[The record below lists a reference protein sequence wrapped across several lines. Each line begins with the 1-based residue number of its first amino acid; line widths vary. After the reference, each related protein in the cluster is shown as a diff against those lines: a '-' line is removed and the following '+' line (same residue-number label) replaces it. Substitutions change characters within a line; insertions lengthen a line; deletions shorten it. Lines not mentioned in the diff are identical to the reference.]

1 EITNSLIAVPEFAS
15 RAITGISK
23 NNLRKKYSAILVIML
38 TPFGINASTVSSLID
53 YQIYRDFAENKGQF
67 QPGAKNITIYKKDGT
82 LAGILN
88 KAPMPDFKSVDRQGI
103 ATLVDPQY
111 VVSVKHNGGYKGVTF
126 GGAGNNADYNHYNYK
141 IVDRNNHGTLDFH
154 APRLNK
160 VVTEVA
166 PTSVTAEGAKSG
178 AYTNKTRYPVFYRI
192 GSGTQYVKD
201 ANGKL
206 THISGAYNFLTGGTV
221 GSPGSYQNGQMITS
235 QTGNTF
241 NQAQGPLASYGE
253 AGDSGSPLFAY
264 DTTLREWVL
273 VGVLSS
279 YTGPGCCRNNWAV
292 VPVNWLNTSINSD
305 KDSDIIYDKSKGEM
319 IWSFDSSTGIGTL
332 IQSNTSFTMHGK
344 KGANDLNAGKNIT
357 FTGDAGD
364 VVLNNDVNQ
373 GAGSLT
379 FNSDYTI
386 RSDNNSTWVGA
397 GLIINDNINVK
408 WQVNGQKND
417 ALHKIG
423 KGTLHINGSGKNEG
437 DLRVGDGTVVLNQ
450 KADANGNVQA
460 FNKVTITSGRPTV
473 VLSDEH
479 QVKPDNIYFGF
490 RGGRLDLNGNDI
502 SLARIKAADSGATI
516 VNHNADKASSV
527 TLTGKGMNNT
537 NNNQVFLGFLGE
549 KDSALTNGKLN
560 ISYKPPVDDAFLALT
575 GGANVNG
582 SLNIEN
588 GNVLLSGAPT
598 LHANN
603 KYLDD
608 WNPSAF
614 VFSTINVDAGKGLQ
628 IGQYAT
634 VDADIRAK
642 AGSYITVG
650 YNYGDGEKFNTRKC
664 TVNDN
669 TGVANCSAPTLNDKQ
684 RNQLPYSS
692 LIGDINL
699 AENSGLSLGKAIW
712 SGALDAET
720 NTDMTMASDSVWK
733 MSGDSRAGSLIM
745 NKGARISLSDTLTGN
760 IGNTLTIKGN
770 LQGEGDFSLNTRMD
784 KYVSDRIV
792 VEGMASGNYT
802 LNVLNSGGEPIQDG
816 RMLTLMSLTNPSQD
830 FSQVNVTLAKGH
842 VDIGTWRYR
851 LTREGEDYKLYN
863 PVIPGIPLEPS
874 QPLPDDGQKP
884 SVPDDGQKPS
894 VPDDGQKPSVPDD
907 GQKPSVPDDGQKPS
921 VPNQQSNWISRES
934 NAAVSNFT
942 SHFNLLNK
950 QAEGTLRHISNLRPD
965 DSGWWFSFQADE
977 LKYGSKSY
985 RPYTQKLVNQTLGV
999 DWSTE
1004 SSFGI
1009 LQWGGALSTTVS
1021 DGRFDEGIR
1030 TNDSMNGVNMYA
1042 KLTLDSAVW
1051 FSGYAG
1057 IHYIDYSLKDSHT
1070 VKQSGQYGYVAG
1082 IGLGYDWQAPAGFT
1096 VNPQAGISFYGL
1108 PSQRYTLN
1116 NNDVSVPTSRTVQ
1129 YYSGLNISRDID
1141 LNGLSISPYSQIMH
1155 RINANPEYSIHMNG
1169 NKLNAGLEREQTEFT
1184 VGNRVEL
1191 DKSLI
1196 IDLKG
1201 DYTTGG
1207 GLKDSKGLSLDIR
1220 YIF

>member
-1 EITNSLIAVPEFAS
+1 MNKIYNLKYSKITNSLIAVPEFTN
-15 RAITGISK
+15 RAITGRAK
-23 NNLRKKYSAILVIML
+23 NNINKKFSAILLFML
-38 TPFGINASTVSSLID
+38 TPFSINASTVSSLID

-82 LAGILN
+82 IAGILN

-111 VVSVKHNGGYKGVTF
+111 VVSVKHNVGYQGVTF
-126 GGAGNNADYNHYNYK
+126 GGAGNNPDYNHYNYN

-160 VVTEVA
+160 LVTEVA
-166 PTSVTAEGAKSG
+166 PTSVTAEGAKPS

-201 ANGKL
+201 TNNKL
-206 THISGAYNFLTGGTV
+206 TQMSGAYSYLTGGTV

-241 NQAQGPLASYGE
+241 NPAQGPLASYGE

-264 DTTLREWVL
+264 DTTLSKWVL
-273 VGVLSS
+273 VGVL
-279 YTGPGCCRNNWAV
+279 TAGNGPGCCGNNWAV
-292 VPVNWLNTSINSD
+292 VPVDWLNTSINFD

-319 IWSFDSSTGIGTL
+319 VWSFDSSTGIGTL
-332 IQSNTSFTMHGK
+332 TQNNSSFIMHGK

-357 FTGDAGD
+357 FTGDAGE
-364 VVLNNDVNQ
+364 VVLNNNVNQ

-386 RSDNNSTWVGA
+386 RTDNNSTWVGA
-397 GLIINDNINVK
+397 GLIVNDNANVK

-423 KGTLHINGSGKNEG
+423 KGTLHINGSGINEG

-450 KADANGNVQA
+450 KTDTNGNVQA

-473 VLSDEH
+473 VLSNEH

-560 ISYKPPVDDAFLALT
+560 INYRPPVDDAFLALT

-582 SLNIEN
+582 SLNIEK
-588 GNVLLSGAPT
+588 GNVLLSGAPI

-614 VFSTINVDAGKGLQ
+614 IFSTINVDAGKGLQ
-628 IGQYAT
+628 IGQYAS
-634 VDADIRAK
+634 VNADITAK
-642 AGSYITVG
+642 AGSHISVG
-650 YNYGDGEKFNTRKC
+650 YNYGDDEKFNTRKC

-669 TGVANCSAPTLNDKQ
+669 TGVANCSTLSLNDNQ

-692 LIGDINL
+692 LTGDIKL
-699 AENSGLSLGKAIW
+699 ADKSAFSLGKAIW
-712 SGALDAET
+712 TGALDAET
-720 NTDMTMASDSVWK
+720 NTYMTMASDSVWK
-733 MSGDSRAGSLIM
+733 LSDDSRSGSLTM
-745 NKGARISLSDTLTGN
+745 NKGSGISLSDALTGN

-784 KYVSDRIV
+784 EYVSDRIV
-792 VEGMASGNYT
+792 VEGQASGNYT

-816 RMLTLMSLTNPSQD
+816 RMLTLMSLTNPTQD

-894 VPDDGQKPSVPDD
+894 VPDDGQKPSVP
-907 GQKPSVPDDGQKPS
+907 
-921 VPNQQSNWISRES
+921 NQQSNWISRES
-934 NAAVSNFT
+934 NTAISNFT

-950 QAEGTLRHISNLRPD
+950 QAEGTQRHISNLRPD
-965 DSGWWFSFQADE
+965 ESGWWFSFQADE
-977 LKYGSKSY
+977 LKYGNKSY

-999 DWSTE
+999 DWITE

-1030 TNDSMNGVNMYA
+1030 TNDSMNGVNLYG
-1042 KLTLDSAVW
+1042 KLTLDSGVW

-1057 IHYIDYSLKDSHT
+1057 IHYIDYSLKDSHA
-1070 VKQSGQYGYVAG
+1070 VKRGDQYGYVAG
-1082 IGLGYDWQAPAGFT
+1082 IGLGYDWQAPSGFT

-1108 PSQRYTLN
+1108 PSQKYSLN
-1116 NNDVSVPTSRTVQ
+1116 NNDVSEPTSRTVQ

-1141 LNGLSISPYSQIMH
+1141 MNGLSVSPYSQIMH
-1155 RINANPEYSIHMNG
+1155 RVNANPEYSIHMNG
-1169 NKLNAGLEREQTEFT
+1169 NKLNADLEREQTEFT

-1191 DKSLI
+1191 DKSLV

-1201 DYTTGG
+1201 EYTTGG
-1207 GLKDSKGLSLDIR
+1207 GLKDSKGFSLDIR
-1220 YIF
+1220 YTF

>member
-1 EITNSLIAVPEFAS
+1 MNKIYNLKYSKITNSLIAVPEFTN
-15 RAITGISK
+15 RAITGRAK
-23 NNLRKKYSAILVIML
+23 NNINKKFSAILLFML
-38 TPFGINASTVSSLID
+38 TPFSINASTVSSLID

-82 LAGILN
+82 IAGILN

-111 VVSVKHNGGYKGVTF
+111 VVSVKHNVGYQGVTF
-126 GGAGNNADYNHYNYK
+126 GGAGNNPDYNHYNYN

-160 VVTEVA
+160 LVTEVA
-166 PTSVTAEGAKSG
+166 PTSVTAEGAKPS

-201 ANGKL
+201 TNNKL
-206 THISGAYNFLTGGTV
+206 TQMSGAYSYLTGGTV

-241 NQAQGPLASYGE
+241 NPAQGPLASYGE

-264 DTTLREWVL
+264 DTTLSKWVL
-273 VGVLSS
+273 VGVL
-279 YTGPGCCRNNWAV
+279 TAGNGPGCCGNNWAV
-292 VPVNWLNTSINSD
+292 VPVDWLNTSINFD

-319 IWSFDSSTGIGTL
+319 VWSFDSSTGIGTL
-332 IQSNTSFTMHGK
+332 TQNNSSFIMHGK

-357 FTGDAGD
+357 FTGDAGE
-364 VVLNNDVNQ
+364 VVLNNNVNQ

-386 RSDNNSTWVGA
+386 RTDNNSTWVGA
-397 GLIINDNINVK
+397 GLIVNDNANVK

-423 KGTLHINGSGKNEG
+423 KGTLHINGSGINEG

-450 KADANGNVQA
+450 KTDTNGNVQA

-473 VLSDEH
+473 VLSNEH

-560 ISYKPPVDDAFLALT
+560 INYRPPVDDAFLALT

-582 SLNIEN
+582 SLNIEK
-588 GNVLLSGAPT
+588 GNVLLSGAPI

-614 VFSTINVDAGKGLQ
+614 IFSTINVDAGKGLQ
-628 IGQYAT
+628 IGQYAS
-634 VDADIRAK
+634 VNADITAK
-642 AGSYITVG
+642 AGSHISVG
-650 YNYGDGEKFNTRKC
+650 YNYGDDEKFNTRKC

-669 TGVANCSAPTLNDKQ
+669 TGVANCSTLSLNDNQ

-692 LIGDINL
+692 LTGDIKL
-699 AENSGLSLGKAIW
+699 ADKSAFSLGKAIW
-712 SGALDAET
+712 TGALDAET
-720 NTDMTMASDSVWK
+720 NTYMTMASDSVWK
-733 MSGDSRAGSLIM
+733 LSDDSRSGSLTM
-745 NKGARISLSDTLTGN
+745 NKGSGISLSDALTGN

-784 KYVSDRIV
+784 EYVSDRIV
-792 VEGMASGNYT
+792 VEGQASGNYT

-816 RMLTLMSLTNPSQD
+816 RMLTLMSLTNPTQD

-884 SVPDDGQKPS
+884 SVP
-894 VPDDGQKPSVPDD
+894 
-907 GQKPSVPDDGQKPS
+907 
-921 VPNQQSNWISRES
+921 NQQSNWISRES
-934 NAAVSNFT
+934 NTAISNFT

-950 QAEGTLRHISNLRPD
+950 QAEGTQRHISNLRPD
-965 DSGWWFSFQADE
+965 ESGWWFSFQADE
-977 LKYGSKSY
+977 LKYGNKSY

-999 DWSTE
+999 DWITE

-1030 TNDSMNGVNMYA
+1030 TNDSMNGVNLYG
-1042 KLTLDSAVW
+1042 KLTLDSGVW

-1057 IHYIDYSLKDSHT
+1057 IHYIDYSLKDSHA
-1070 VKQSGQYGYVAG
+1070 VKRGDQYGYVAG
-1082 IGLGYDWQAPAGFT
+1082 IGLGYDWQAPSGFT

-1108 PSQRYTLN
+1108 PSQKYSLN
-1116 NNDVSVPTSRTVQ
+1116 NNDVSEPTSRTVQ

-1141 LNGLSISPYSQIMH
+1141 MNGLSVSPYSQIMH
-1155 RINANPEYSIHMNG
+1155 RVNANPEYSIHMNG
-1169 NKLNAGLEREQTEFT
+1169 NKLNADLEREQTEFT

-1191 DKSLI
+1191 DKSLV

-1201 DYTTGG
+1201 EYTTGG
-1207 GLKDSKGLSLDIR
+1207 GLKDSKGFSLDIR
-1220 YIF
+1220 YTF

>member
-1 EITNSLIAVPEFAS
+1 MNKIYNLKYSKITNSLIAVPEFTN
-15 RAITGISK
+15 RAITGRAK
-23 NNLRKKYSAILVIML
+23 NNINKKFSAILLFML
-38 TPFGINASTVSSLID
+38 TPFSINASTVSSLID

-82 LAGILN
+82 IAGILN

-111 VVSVKHNGGYKGVTF
+111 VVSVKHNVGYQGVTF
-126 GGAGNNADYNHYNYK
+126 GGAGNNPDYNHYNYN

-160 VVTEVA
+160 LVTEVA
-166 PTSVTAEGAKSG
+166 PTSVTAEGAKPS

-201 ANGKL
+201 TNNKL
-206 THISGAYNFLTGGTV
+206 TQMSGAYSYLTGGTV

-241 NQAQGPLASYGE
+241 NPAQGPLASYGE

-264 DTTLREWVL
+264 DTTLSKWVL
-273 VGVLSS
+273 VGVL
-279 YTGPGCCRNNWAV
+279 TAGNGPGCCGNNWAV
-292 VPVNWLNTSINSD
+292 VPVDWLNTSINFD

-319 IWSFDSSTGIGTL
+319 VWSFDSSTGIGTL
-332 IQSNTSFTMHGK
+332 TQNNSYFIMHGK

-357 FTGDAGD
+357 FTGDAGE
-364 VVLNNDVNQ
+364 VVLNNNVNQ

-386 RSDNNSTWVGA
+386 RTDNNSTWVGA
-397 GLIINDNINVK
+397 GLIVNDNANVK

-423 KGTLHINGSGKNEG
+423 KGTLHINGSGINEG

-450 KADANGNVQA
+450 KTDTNGNVQA

-473 VLSDEH
+473 VLSNEH

-560 ISYKPPVDDAFLALT
+560 INYRPPVDDAFLALT

-582 SLNIEN
+582 SLNIEK
-588 GNVLLSGAPT
+588 GNVLLSGAPI

-614 VFSTINVDAGKGLQ
+614 IFSTINVDAGKGLQ
-628 IGQYAT
+628 IGQYAS
-634 VDADIRAK
+634 VNADITAK
-642 AGSYITVG
+642 AGSHISVG
-650 YNYGDGEKFNTRKC
+650 YNYGDDEKFNTRKC

-669 TGVANCSAPTLNDKQ
+669 TGVANCSTLSLNDNQ

-692 LIGDINL
+692 LTGDIKL
-699 AENSGLSLGKAIW
+699 ADKSAFSLGKAIW
-712 SGALDAET
+712 TGALDAET
-720 NTDMTMASDSVWK
+720 NTYMTMASDSVWK
-733 MSGDSRAGSLIM
+733 LSDDSRSGSLTM
-745 NKGARISLSDTLTGN
+745 NKGSGISLSDALTGN

-784 KYVSDRIV
+784 EYVSDRIV
-792 VEGMASGNYT
+792 VEGQASGNYT

-816 RMLTLMSLTNPSQD
+816 RMLTLMSLTNPTQD

-894 VPDDGQKPSVPDD
+894 VPDDGQKPSVP
-907 GQKPSVPDDGQKPS
+907 
-921 VPNQQSNWISRES
+921 NQQSNWISRES
-934 NAAVSNFT
+934 NTAISNFT

-950 QAEGTLRHISNLRPD
+950 QAEGTQRHISNLRPD
-965 DSGWWFSFQADE
+965 ESGWWFSFQADE
-977 LKYGSKSY
+977 LKYGNKSY

-999 DWSTE
+999 DWITE

-1030 TNDSMNGVNMYA
+1030 TNDSMNGVNLYG
-1042 KLTLDSAVW
+1042 KLTLDSGVW

-1057 IHYIDYSLKDSHT
+1057 IHYIDYSLKDSHA
-1070 VKQSGQYGYVAG
+1070 VKRGDQYGYVAG
-1082 IGLGYDWQAPAGFT
+1082 IGLGYDWQAPSGFT

-1108 PSQRYTLN
+1108 PSQKYSLN
-1116 NNDVSVPTSRTVQ
+1116 NNDVSEPTSRTVQ

-1141 LNGLSISPYSQIMH
+1141 MNGLSVSPYSQIMH
-1155 RINANPEYSIHMNG
+1155 RVNANPEYSIHMNG
-1169 NKLNAGLEREQTEFT
+1169 NKLNADLEREQTEFT

-1191 DKSLI
+1191 DKSLV

-1201 DYTTGG
+1201 EYTTGG
-1207 GLKDSKGLSLDIR
+1207 GLKDSKGFSLDIR
-1220 YIF
+1220 YTF

>member
-1 EITNSLIAVPEFAS
+1 MNKIYNLKYSKITNSLIAVPEFTN
-15 RAITGISK
+15 RAITGRAK
-23 NNLRKKYSAILVIML
+23 NNINKKFSAILLFML
-38 TPFGINASTVSSLID
+38 TPFSINASTVSSLID

-82 LAGILN
+82 IAGILN

-111 VVSVKHNGGYKGVTF
+111 VVSVKHNVGYQGVTF
-126 GGAGNNADYNHYNYK
+126 GGAGNNPDYNHYNYN

-160 VVTEVA
+160 LVTEVA
-166 PTSVTAEGAKSG
+166 PTSVTAEGAKPS

-201 ANGKL
+201 TNNKL
-206 THISGAYNFLTGGTV
+206 TQMSGAYSYLTGGTV

-241 NQAQGPLASYGE
+241 NPAQGPLASYGE

-264 DTTLREWVL
+264 DTTLSKWVL
-273 VGVLSS
+273 VGVL
-279 YTGPGCCRNNWAV
+279 TAGNGPGCCGNNWAV
-292 VPVNWLNTSINSD
+292 VPVDWLNTSINFD

-319 IWSFDSSTGIGTL
+319 VWSFDSSTGIGTL
-332 IQSNTSFTMHGK
+332 TQNNSSFIMHGK

-357 FTGDAGD
+357 FTGDAGE
-364 VVLNNDVNQ
+364 VVLNNNVNQ

-386 RSDNNSTWVGA
+386 RTDNNSTWVGA
-397 GLIINDNINVK
+397 GLIVNDNANVK

-423 KGTLHINGSGKNEG
+423 KGTLHINGSGINEG

-450 KADANGNVQA
+450 KTDTNGNVQA

-473 VLSDEH
+473 VLSNEH

-560 ISYKPPVDDAFLALT
+560 INYRPPVDDAFLALT

-582 SLNIEN
+582 SLNIEK
-588 GNVLLSGAPT
+588 GNVLLSGAPI

-614 VFSTINVDAGKGLQ
+614 IFSTINVDAGKGLQ
-628 IGQYAT
+628 IGQYAS
-634 VDADIRAK
+634 VNADITAK
-642 AGSYITVG
+642 AGSHISVG
-650 YNYGDGEKFNTRKC
+650 YNYGDDEKFNTRKC

-669 TGVANCSAPTLNDKQ
+669 TGVANCSTLSLNDNQ

-692 LIGDINL
+692 LTGDIKL
-699 AENSGLSLGKAIW
+699 ADKSAFSLGKAIW
-712 SGALDAET
+712 TGALDAET
-720 NTDMTMASDSVWK
+720 NTYMTMASDSVWK
-733 MSGDSRAGSLIM
+733 LSDDSRSGSLTM
-745 NKGARISLSDTLTGN
+745 NKGSGISLSDALTGN

-784 KYVSDRIV
+784 EYVSDRIV
-792 VEGMASGNYT
+792 VEGQASGNYT

-816 RMLTLMSLTNPSQD
+816 RMLTLMSLTNPTQD

-894 VPDDGQKPSVPDD
+894 VP
-907 GQKPSVPDDGQKPS
+907 
-921 VPNQQSNWISRES
+921 NQQSNWISRES
-934 NAAVSNFT
+934 NTAISNFT

-950 QAEGTLRHISNLRPD
+950 QAEGTQRHISNLRPD
-965 DSGWWFSFQADE
+965 ESGWWFSFQADE
-977 LKYGSKSY
+977 LKYGNKSY

-999 DWSTE
+999 DWITE

-1030 TNDSMNGVNMYA
+1030 TNDSMNGVNLYG
-1042 KLTLDSAVW
+1042 KLTLDSGVW

-1057 IHYIDYSLKDSHT
+1057 IHYIDYSLKDSHA
-1070 VKQSGQYGYVAG
+1070 VKRGDQYGYVAG
-1082 IGLGYDWQAPAGFT
+1082 IGLGYDWQAPSGFT

-1108 PSQRYTLN
+1108 PSQKYSLN
-1116 NNDVSVPTSRTVQ
+1116 NNDVSEPTSRTVQ

-1141 LNGLSISPYSQIMH
+1141 MNGLSVSPYSQIMH
-1155 RINANPEYSIHMNG
+1155 RVNANPEYSIHMNG
-1169 NKLNAGLEREQTEFT
+1169 NKLNADLEREQTEFT

-1191 DKSLI
+1191 DKSLV

-1201 DYTTGG
+1201 EYTTGG
-1207 GLKDSKGLSLDIR
+1207 GLKDSKGFSLDIR
-1220 YIF
+1220 YTF

>member
-1 EITNSLIAVPEFAS
+1 MNKIYNLKYSKITNSLIAVPEFTN
-15 RAITGISK
+15 RAITGRAK
-23 NNLRKKYSAILVIML
+23 NNINKKFSAILLFML
-38 TPFGINASTVSSLID
+38 TPFSINASTVSSLID

-82 LAGILN
+82 IAGILN

-111 VVSVKHNGGYKGVTF
+111 VVSVKHNVGYQGVTF
-126 GGAGNNADYNHYNYK
+126 GGAGNNPDYNHYNYN

-160 VVTEVA
+160 LVTEVA
-166 PTSVTAEGAKSG
+166 PTSVTAEGAKPS

-201 ANGKL
+201 TNNKL
-206 THISGAYNFLTGGTV
+206 TQMSGAYSYLTGGTV

-241 NQAQGPLASYGE
+241 NPAQGPLASYGE

-264 DTTLREWVL
+264 DTTLSKWVL
-273 VGVLSS
+273 VGVL
-279 YTGPGCCRNNWAV
+279 TAGNGPGCCGNNWAV
-292 VPVNWLNTSINSD
+292 VPVDWLNTSINFD

-319 IWSFDSSTGIGTL
+319 VWSFDSSTGIGTL
-332 IQSNTSFTMHGK
+332 TQNNSSFIMHGK

-357 FTGDAGD
+357 FTGDAGE
-364 VVLNNDVNQ
+364 VVLNNNVNQ

-386 RSDNNSTWVGA
+386 RTDNNSTWVGA
-397 GLIINDNINVK
+397 GLIVNDNANVK

-423 KGTLHINGSGKNEG
+423 KGTLHINGSGINEG

-450 KADANGNVQA
+450 KTDTNGNVQA

-473 VLSDEH
+473 VLSNEH

-537 NNNQVFLGFLGE
+537 NNNQVFLGFLAE

-560 ISYKPPVDDAFLALT
+560 INYRPPVDDAFLALT

-582 SLNIEN
+582 SLNIEK
-588 GNVLLSGAPT
+588 GNVLLSGAPI

-614 VFSTINVDAGKGLQ
+614 IFSTINVDAGKGLQ
-628 IGQYAT
+628 IGQYAS
-634 VDADIRAK
+634 VNADITAK
-642 AGSYITVG
+642 AGSHISVG
-650 YNYGDGEKFNTRKC
+650 YNYGDDEKFNTRKC

-669 TGVANCSAPTLNDKQ
+669 TGVANCSTLSLNDNQ

-692 LIGDINL
+692 LTGDIKL
-699 AENSGLSLGKAIW
+699 ADKSAFSLGKAIW
-712 SGALDAET
+712 TGALDAET
-720 NTDMTMASDSVWK
+720 NTYMTMASDSVWK
-733 MSGDSRAGSLIM
+733 LSDDSRSGSLTM
-745 NKGARISLSDTLTGN
+745 NKGSGISLSDALTGN

-784 KYVSDRIV
+784 EYVSDRIV
-792 VEGMASGNYT
+792 VEGQASGNYT

-816 RMLTLMSLTNPSQD
+816 RMLTLMSLTNPTQD

-894 VPDDGQKPSVPDD
+894 VPDDGQKPSVP
-907 GQKPSVPDDGQKPS
+907 
-921 VPNQQSNWISRES
+921 NQQSNWISRES
-934 NAAVSNFT
+934 NTAISNFT

-950 QAEGTLRHISNLRPD
+950 QAEGTQRHISNLRPD
-965 DSGWWFSFQADE
+965 ESGWWFSFQADE
-977 LKYGSKSY
+977 LKYGNKSY

-999 DWSTE
+999 DWITE

-1030 TNDSMNGVNMYA
+1030 TNDSMNGVNLYG
-1042 KLTLDSAVW
+1042 KLTLDSGVW

-1057 IHYIDYSLKDSHT
+1057 IHYIDYSLKDSHA
-1070 VKQSGQYGYVAG
+1070 VKRGDQYGYVAG
-1082 IGLGYDWQAPAGFT
+1082 IGLGYDWQAPSGFT

-1108 PSQRYTLN
+1108 PSQKYSLN
-1116 NNDVSVPTSRTVQ
+1116 NNDVSEPTSRTVQ

-1141 LNGLSISPYSQIMH
+1141 MNGLSVSPYSQIMH
-1155 RINANPEYSIHMNG
+1155 RVNANPEYSIHMNG
-1169 NKLNAGLEREQTEFT
+1169 NKLNADLEREQTEFT

-1191 DKSLI
+1191 DKSLV

-1201 DYTTGG
+1201 EYTTGG
-1207 GLKDSKGLSLDIR
+1207 GLKDSKGFSVDIR
-1220 YIF
+1220 STF